1 MKQVQVK
8 DQKYE
13 EKSCNACFSN
23 EGTLAKFKT
32 HDKTIFTTNR
42 GNKNN
47 LTPIISHHPL
57 RSRVHVEETLA
68 RLLAWQV
75 MYVLQ
80 PRSLSFET
88 LLRVLI

>member
-47 LTPIISHHPL
+47 LTPIISTIL
-57 RSRVHVEETLA
+57 
-68 RLLAWQV
+68 
-75 MYVLQ
+75 
-80 PRSLSFET
+80 
-88 LLRVLI
+88 